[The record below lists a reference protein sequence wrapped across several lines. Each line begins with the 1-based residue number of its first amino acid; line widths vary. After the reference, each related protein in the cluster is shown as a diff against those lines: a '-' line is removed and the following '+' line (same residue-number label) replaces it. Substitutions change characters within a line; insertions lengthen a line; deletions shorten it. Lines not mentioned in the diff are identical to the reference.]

1 MTQTESGA
9 FCFVP
14 TCTVVAITSVPRAP
28 HLGAIPHSV
37 RPMHTENETLLLQS
51 AQLSWVRI
59 MWMRSCAICKAL
71 LRKARLWDSIRCQC
85 GWEWEG
91 HPEYRG
97 NLIEFQVNTK
107 KSA

>member
-1 MTQTESGA
+1 MTRTESGA

-14 TCTVVAITSVPRAP
+14 SRPVAAITSVPP
-28 HLGAIPHSV
+28 HLRAIPHSV

-51 AQLSWVRI
+51 AQLVWVRI
-59 MWMRSCAICKAL
+59 MWMRSCAIFKAL

-91 HPEYRG
+91 HPEDRG
-97 NLIEFQVNTK
+97 TLIEFQVSTK